1 MIATQTRTI
10 LMVEDNASILNL
22 FGTTL
27 RQEGFT
33 VLEASNIQGALQVC
47 RQHSGAIDLLLADLL
62 LPNDDELQV
71 RKPKAQRRPPNGLD
85 LMREVQGLRPRIRT
99 LLMSGRPDEELAAIG
114 AFKEGYPILRKPLRP
129 ETLVSTIR
137 QVLEN
142 PHEA

>member
-1 MIATQTRTI
+1 MAFAQTRTI
-10 LMVEDNASILNL
+10 LMVEDNNSILNL

-47 RQHSGAIDLLLADLL
+47 RQHSGPIDLLLADLL
-62 LPNDDELQV
+62 LPNDAELQFQ
-71 RKPKAQRRPPNGLD
+71 RSKTQKPQKNGLD
-85 LMREVQGLRPRIRT
+85 LMREVKGLRPQIRI

-114 AFKEGYPILRKPLRP
+114 AFKAGKPILRKPLRP
-129 ETLVSTIR
+129 ETLVSTVR

-142 PHEA
+142 HHET